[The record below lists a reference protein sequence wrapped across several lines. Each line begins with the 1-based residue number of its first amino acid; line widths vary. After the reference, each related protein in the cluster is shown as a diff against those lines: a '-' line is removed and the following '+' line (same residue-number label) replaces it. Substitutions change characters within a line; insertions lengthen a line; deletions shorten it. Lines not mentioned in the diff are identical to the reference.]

1 MNALA
6 FIHGLASVGP
16 FSSRA
21 FLPAFATAALL
32 RWGPH
37 LPVVGTAGLLDKITG
52 EPTWFTSDTCLW
64 VLGAL
69 TVLEFVATRSSE
81 ARDLLAE
88 LDGWIKGGMAMLA
101 QAGVVSATEASF
113 TSGVIESSMLDWVT
127 AIPVGAA
134 TYFAAGARR
143 AVVDT
148 LDEADTDD
156 SLGLSGLLQWAE
168 DFWAV
173 GAAILV
179 LLFPLF
185 MLAVTGLVL
194 ATIFGL
200 QWIARQFERRSV
212 RPCPV
217 CAADTYACALT
228 CPNRHAVEAPRDVGF
243 LGNCVDRPA
252 RSGHVFH
259 LLAKRRCPRCATRL
273 GRVVPGKRC
282 PACGLATLVEL
293 PTGDDYVRHLDR
305 QLPMVL
311 GVSLA
316 LSSVPI
322 LGLVPGIVYYR
333 FALVAP
339 LAGYV
344 PRGSRVVTRF
354 LLRVLLV
361 ALLALQWVPGLGAAV
376 VPLMAS
382 LSYGFYRRAFVRQ
395 IAVQTRA

>member
-6 FIHGLASVGP
+6 FIHGLGSVGP

-21 FLPAFATAALL
+21 FLPAFVTAALL
-32 RWGPH
+32 RWGREIP
-37 LPVVGTAGLLDKITG
+37 LVGKAGLLERITG
-52 EPTWFTSDTCLW
+52 EPTWFTSDACLW
-64 VLGAL
+64 ALGILSA
-69 TVLEFVATRSSE
+69 LEFLATRSSE
-81 ARDLLAE
+81 ARDVLAE
-88 LDGWIKGGMAMLA
+88 LDGWMKGGMAMLA
-101 QAGVVSATEASF
+101 QAGVLQAIDVSFAGGVLQASA
-113 TSGVIESSMLDWVT
+113 LDWLV
-127 AIPVGAA
+127 AVPVGAA
-134 TYFAAGARR
+134 TFAAAGARR
-143 AVVDT
+143 VVVDT

-173 GAAILV
+173 GGAVLV
-179 LLFPLF
+179 LLFPIV
-185 MLAVTGLVL
+185 MLAITGLVL
-194 ATIFGL
+194 AAIFGL
-200 QWIARQFERRSV
+200 QQLARQFERRSV

-217 CAADTYACALT
+217 CGADTWACALT
-228 CPNRHAVEAPRDVGF
+228 CPNRHAVAAPRDVGF

-252 RSGHVFH
+252 RSGHAFH
-259 LLAKRRCPRCATRL
+259 LLAKHRCPRCATRL
-273 GRVVPGKRC
+273 GRVAIGRRC
-282 PACGLATLVEL
+282 PSCGLATLAEL

-316 LSSVPI
+316 LSSVPV

-344 PRGSRVVTRF
+344 PRGSRVLTRF
-354 LLRVLLV
+354 LLRLALV
-361 ALLALQWVPGLGAAV
+361 CLLALQWIPGLGAAV
-376 VPLMAS
+376 VPAMAM

-395 IAVQTRA
+395 LPAR